1 MVQDRDIIS
10 VIRTFRELAKIF
22 NDTEHRAASCEAEHF
37 VNTEFNMAVRGVS
50 MSEALKWDRSCV
62 PVSYDADAQPVSEGD
77 AIKISSRYL
86 VQDK

>member
-50 MSEALKWDRSCV
+50 MSEALK
-62 PVSYDADAQPVSEGD
+62 
-77 AIKISSRYL
+77 
-86 VQDK
+86 